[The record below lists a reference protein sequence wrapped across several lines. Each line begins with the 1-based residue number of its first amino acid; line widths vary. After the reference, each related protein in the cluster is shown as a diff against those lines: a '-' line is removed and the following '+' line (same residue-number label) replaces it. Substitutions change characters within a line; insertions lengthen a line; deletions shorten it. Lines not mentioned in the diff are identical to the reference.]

1 MEMTS
6 PRAARGRC
14 LDAHDLLC
22 RVNVEALNAA
32 NAGRTHAAGDNGG
45 MARLAT
51 VAGQDALGG
60 DHALQVVGVGLPAD
74 QNDLVA
80 LVGARD
86 GVITREHDLAHRRHQ
101 GWR

>member
-1 MEMTS
+1 M
-6 PRAARGRC
+6 
-14 LDAHDLLC
+14 HDLLC

-80 LVGARD
+80 LVARA
-86 GVITREHDLAHRRHQ
+86 TASSLENTTSPTAAP